1 MCPSE
6 TIESNENKNKKQ
18 IKPVRK
24 TIQYQIKMST
34 NTSTNN
40 TPSTQQQQ
48 QHDGKE
54 LYPCSK
60 CNRML
65 GRHRFQKKIFR
76 NYLATKDDNNSNN
89 NLVCHQCIKEET
101 AKRCKQVPPKVL
113 RHDSSIAESGTKRKP
128 NNFGYCDYVD
138 KLLRMD
144 CFASEIAPLRVFRS
158 AKDISESMAALQAI
172 LLHGSVATNDN
183 NTNNNNNNR
192 VLCLCIGDGCTPQ
205 TAVLI
210 SFLTKKSESW
220 DCVSIDPI
228 LEEEW
233 TGAAPKGVKGLYGY
247 RGKLDEFLKDPDR
260 PCSPT
265 TTTTTSSTTS
275 STTTPQSPV
284 VFWRHL
290 VLVCVHSHAR
300 FVEEASIERIR
311 LLYSTTVTSSIAATT
326 KVPALSSTNTRT
338 ARRRRIPPTTI
349 VSLPCCPTFR
359 HVRDIGRPPDV
370 KYDDDCVFSACRS
383 VEVWN
388 FLEEEF
394 QEQQEV
400 GGDNDNNVNAH
411 TMFAPPGT
419 TMFGSYCSEIK
430 PAS

>member
-1 MCPSE
+1 
-6 TIESNENKNKKQ
+6 
-18 IKPVRK
+18 
-24 TIQYQIKMST
+24 MST
-34 NTSTNN
+34 DTSTNN
-40 TPSTQQQQ
+40 TPSAQQQ
-48 QHDGKE
+48 QHDGTE
-54 LYPCSK
+54 LYPCNK
-60 CNRML
+60 CKRML

-76 NYLATKDDNNSNN
+76 NYLASKDDNNNSNN

-101 AKRCKQVPPKVL
+101 ARRCKQAPPKVL
-113 RHDSSIAESGTKRKP
+113 RHHSSIAESGTKRKP

-172 LLHGSVATNDN
+172 LLHGSVASNENNDDINNDNNNN
-183 NTNNNNNNR
+183 NTNNKDNNR

-210 SFLTKKSESW
+210 SFLTKESESW

-233 TGAAPKGVKGLYGY
+233 TGATPKGVKGLYGY

-265 TTTTTSSTTS
+265 TTTT

-284 VFWRHL
+284 LFWRHL

-311 LLYSTTVTSSIAATT
+311 LLYSTTVTTASTT
-326 KVPALSSTNTRT
+326 
-338 ARRRRIPPTTI
+338 TT
-349 VSLPCCPTFR
+349 
-359 HVRDIGRPPDV
+359 
-370 KYDDDCVFSACRS
+370 
-383 VEVWN
+383 
-388 FLEEEF
+388 
-394 QEQQEV
+394 
-400 GGDNDNNVNAH
+400 
-411 TMFAPPGT
+411 T
-419 TMFGSYCSEIK
+419 T
-430 PAS
+430 